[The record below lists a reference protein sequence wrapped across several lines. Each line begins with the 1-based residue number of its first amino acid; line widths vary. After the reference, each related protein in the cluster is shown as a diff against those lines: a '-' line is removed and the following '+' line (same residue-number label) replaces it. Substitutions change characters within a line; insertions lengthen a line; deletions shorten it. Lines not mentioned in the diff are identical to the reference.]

1 MSTDPQAPRRVG
13 ALDIVTQSFESAWEW
28 TKHVLWKSPDA
39 QAGRWL
45 HWGGI
50 AFLAGLGL
58 SSGTNTKIRI
68 PFGGPPSR
76 FPADLSGILPEP
88 IAGLL
93 QDGTALPI
101 LLGVIAG
108 LSLLLGLAVH
118 YLRARFRLV
127 MLDNVLTGR
136 PRIRGPFGATSG
148 PAHRYLIAELALWLL
163 ALPLAIAPLA
173 LTLAPT
179 LISLVKDGARYAE
192 EPSGA
197 SLFALITFSLVWCL
211 PILLLAALA
220 SGVLHAFVVPYW
232 HRGTSLGEG
241 LARAWRLIVARPA
254 AFLIFAGLRF
264 VAGVAAWLLSLVAA
278 VVCCCVTLPCL
289 GGMVGFSILS
299 TEIPF
304 GWLLVSPFVLTLWVF
319 AAWLYSSILAPVPV
333 LMRGWSYEFLRQL
346 DPELPPLGR
355 PPAASDPGV

>member
-1 MSTDPQAPRRVG
+1 MSTNPPPQTRVRSLDAVVNG
-13 ALDIVTQSFESAWEW
+13 FETAWHWMRHVMWESPEASWQRWFHFGWIAL
-28 TKHVLWKSPDA
+28 
-39 QAGRWL
+39 
-45 HWGGI
+45 
-50 AFLAGLGL
+50 LAGLAPHVGG
-58 SSGTNTKIRI
+58 SGSNQIGD
-68 PFGGPPSR
+68 GGSH
-76 FPADLSGILPEP
+76 STIESILPD
-88 IAGLL
+88 AWASQFLWLTDRGFDLGL
-93 QDGTALPI
+93 
-101 LLGVIAG
+101 VIAAIV
-108 LSLLLGLAVH
+108 LFAILFCLVLF
-118 YLRARFRLV
+118 YIRTRFRLV